1 MTRFD
6 DNEPIELDYRGM
18 IVNNNAV
25 TNFTATPPIEGCCID
40 CFLPN
45 ESCENTDCE
54 CHGPLMNPDGS
65 PIPPL
70 PLTTET
76 FGERFRRDFN
86 PQVND
91 AVGLIFLAVPILML
105 CLISFLA
112 EGK

>member
-1 MTRFD
+1 MTYAN
-6 DNEPIELDYRGM
+6 DNESLCC
-18 IVNNNAV
+18 NARIDEQFARCTECGCHAEPV
-25 TNFTATPPIEGCCID
+25 TLYTDGTPVEVDASGFI
-40 CFLPN
+40 
-45 ESCENTDCE
+45 T
-54 CHGPLMNPDGS
+54 GPLVDESGR
-65 PIPPL
+65 